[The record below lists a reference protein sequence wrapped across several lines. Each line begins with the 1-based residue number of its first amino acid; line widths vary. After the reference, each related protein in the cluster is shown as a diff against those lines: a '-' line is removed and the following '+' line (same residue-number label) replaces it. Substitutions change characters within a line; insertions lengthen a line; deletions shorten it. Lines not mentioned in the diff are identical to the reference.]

1 LSDTLR
7 KEANLGSDPLND
19 SSLEEDA
26 GKPKEA
32 CGVFGLYSRTLAGE
46 LAQHAYF
53 GLYALQHR
61 GQESAGIAISDGE
74 HTLAMREMGLV
85 SQVFDEKR
93 LASLEGGHIALG
105 HVRYSTT
112 GSASWENAQPE
123 FHGRGDVNVAVAH
136 NGNLVNALALR
147 RELEEEG
154 FEFES
159 TSDTAAIA
167 ACIVGEL
174 EKGHA
179 DVVGEAVKEAMRR
192 LLGAYSVAMIFR
204 DKLVAFRD
212 PHGFRPLCIGE
223 IEGGYVVS
231 SETCGLDI
239 IGARFIREVDPSE
252 VVVIDDEG
260 LKSYRAESP
269 SRALC
274 VFEYVYFARP
284 DSRFDGREVAD
295 SRRRMGEILAE
306 EAPAEADVVIPVPDS
321 GIMAAIGYARESGI
335 PFAEGLI
342 KNRYVG
348 RTFIQPTDSMR
359 QVGLRLKLNPLPSV
373 IENRRVIVID
383 DSIVR
388 GNTAR
393 KLVKL
398 LFEAG
403 AREVHF
409 RVSSPPVTGPCY
421 YGIDMDDKKGLV
433 GANYTIE
440 EIREQIGATTLAYL
454 SVEGMTRATE
464 QKASRLCRACF
475 DGDYPIPGAAA
486 KFALEN
492 AFPDW
497 PTRRAPGGSPAYT
510 TTGEK

>member
-1 LSDTLR
+1 MLQ
-7 KEANLGSDPLND
+7 KEAILSNAPPDDFFHLND
-19 SSLEEDA
+19 AA

-32 CGVFGLYSRTLAGE
+32 CGVFGLYSREIASE
-46 LAQHAYF
+46 LAQHTYF
-53 GLYALQHR
+53 GLYAMQHR

-74 HTLAMREMGLV
+74 RTVAMRDMGLV
-85 SQVFDEKR
+85 SQVFDERK

-123 FHGRGDVNVAVAH
+123 FHGRGEVNVAVAH
-136 NGNLVNALALR
+136 NGNLVNVAVLR

-154 FEFES
+154 FKFES

-167 ACIVGEL
+167 ACAVGEL
-174 EKGHA
+174 EQGHSVA
-179 DVVGEAVKEAMRR
+179 EAVLRTMRR
-192 LLGAYSVAMIFR
+192 LEGAYSVAMIFR

-239 IGARFIREVDPSE
+239 IGAKFLREIEPGE
-252 VVVIDDEG
+252 VVVIDDDG
-260 LKSYRAESP
+260 LKSYRTEEAR
-269 SRALC
+269 RALC

-284 DSRFDGREVAD
+284 DSCFDGREVAH
-295 SRRRMGEILAE
+295 SRQRMGEILAE

-321 GIMAAIGYARESGI
+321 GIMAAVGYSQRSGI
-335 PFAEGLI
+335 PYAEGLI

-348 RTFIQPTDSMR
+348 RTFIQPTDSIR
-359 QVGLRLKLNPLPSV
+359 QLGLRLKLNPLPS
-373 IENRRVIVID
+373 IISGKRVVVID

-398 LFEAG
+398 LLDAG

-421 YGIDMDDKKGLV
+421 YGIDMDSTKNLV
-433 GANYTIE
+433 GANFTVE
-440 EIREQIGATTLAYL
+440 EIRAQIGATTLAYL
-454 SVEGMTRATE
+454 SVDGMTKATE
-464 QKASRLCRACF
+464 QKGSRLCRACF
-475 DGDYPIPGAAA
+475 DGDYPIPGVAT

-492 AFPDW
+492 AIAD
-497 PTRRAPGGSPAYT
+497 AVA
-510 TTGEK
+510 GER

>member
-1 LSDTLR
+1 M
-7 KEANLGSDPLND
+7 D
-19 SSLEEDA
+19 S
-26 GKPKEA
+26 KPKEA
-32 CGVFGLYSRTLAGE
+32 CGVFGIYSRALAGE
-46 LAQHAYF
+46 LAQRTYF

-74 HTLAMREMGLV
+74 NTLAMREMGLV
-85 SQVFDEKR
+85 SQVFDERR
-93 LASLEGGHIALG
+93 LATLEGGPLALG

-136 NGNLVNALALR
+136 NGNLVNVSSLR
-147 RELEEEG
+147 HELVEEG

-167 ACIVGEL
+167 ACAVGEL
-174 EKGHA
+174 EKGQ
-179 DVVGEAVKEAMRR
+179 DEVGEAVREATRR
-192 LLGAYSVAMIFR
+192 LEGAYSVAMIFR

-212 PHGFRPLCIGE
+212 PQGFRPLCIGTLE
-223 IEGGYVVS
+223 EGGYAVS

-239 IGARFIREVDPSE
+239 IGARFLRDVEPGE
-252 VVVIDDEG
+252 VVVMDDEG
-260 LKSYRAESP
+260 IKSYRAEEAR
-269 SRALC
+269 RASC

-284 DSRFDGREVAD
+284 DSRFDGKEIGGARQ
-295 SRRRMGEILAE
+295 RMGEILAH

-321 GIMAAIGYARESGI
+321 GIMAATGYSMRSGI

-348 RTFIQPTDSMR
+348 RTFIEPTDGMR
-359 QVGLRLKLNPLPSV
+359 QLGLRLKLNPLPSV
-373 IENRRVIVID
+373 ISGKRIVVID

-398 LFEAG
+398 LFDAG
-403 AREVHF
+403 AKEVHF

-421 YGIDMDDKKGLV
+421 YGIDMDSKEGLV
-433 GANYTIE
+433 GANFTVE

-454 SVEGMTRATE
+454 SVDGMTRATE
-464 QKASRLCRACF
+464 QPKNRLCRACF
-475 DGDYPIPGAAA
+475 DGDYPIAGTAA
-486 KFALEN
+486 KFVLED
-492 AFPDW
+492 AFPEGW
-497 PTRRAPGGSPAYT
+497 PTSRAPGGAAAYAA
-510 TTGEK
+510 TGEK

>member
-1 LSDTLR
+1 LTSVPTHDF
-7 KEANLGSDPLND
+7 
-19 SSLEEDA
+19 SLDESVD
-26 GKPKEA
+26 KPKEA
-32 CGVFGLYSRTLAGE
+32 CGVFGLYSREIAGE
-46 LAQHAYF
+46 LAQRTYF

-74 HTLAMREMGLV
+74 RTVAMRDMGLV
-85 SQVFDEKR
+85 SQVFDERK

-123 FHGRGDVNVAVAH
+123 FHGRGEVNVAVAH
-136 NGNLVNALALR
+136 NGNLVNAAALR

-154 FEFES
+154 FAFES

-167 ACIVGEL
+167 ACAVGEL
-174 EKGHA
+174 EQGHSVA
-179 DVVGEAVKEAMRR
+179 EAVLRTMRR
-192 LLGAYSVAMIFR
+192 LEGAYSVAMIFR

-223 IEGGYVVS
+223 VEGGYAVS

-239 IGARFIREVDPSE
+239 IGARFLREVEPGE
-252 VVVIDDEG
+252 VVVIDDAGLRGYEAMPGRDEAGFRILYDEG
-260 LKSYRAESP
+260 ARR
-269 SRALC
+269 RALC

-284 DSRFDGREVAD
+284 DSCFDGREVAH
-295 SRRRMGEILAE
+295 SRQRMGEILAD

-321 GIMAAIGYARESGI
+321 GIMAAVGYSQRSGI
-335 PFAEGLI
+335 PYAEGLI

-348 RTFIQPTDSMR
+348 RTFIQPADSMR
-359 QVGLRLKLNPLPSV
+359 QLGLRLKLNPLPS
-373 IENRRVIVID
+373 IIAGKRVVVID

-393 KLVKL
+393 KLVGL

-403 AREVHF
+403 AKEIHF

-421 YGIDMDDKKGLV
+421 YGIDMDKKEGLV
-433 GANYTIE
+433 GANFTVE
-440 EIREQIGATTLAYL
+440 EIRDQIGATTLAYL
-454 SVEGMTRATE
+454 SVDGMVDATE
-464 QKASRLCRACF
+464 QPKGRLCRACF
-475 DGDYPIPGAAA
+475 DGDYPIAGVTE

-492 AFPDW
+492 A
-497 PTRRAPGGSPAYT
+497 TV
-510 TTGEK
+510 GER

>member
-1 LSDTLR
+1 
-7 KEANLGSDPLND
+7 LNR
-19 SSLEEDA
+19 SMEES

-32 CGVFGLYSRTLAGE
+32 CGVFGLYSRALEGE
-46 LAQHAYF
+46 LAQRTYF

-74 HTLAMREMGLV
+74 STLALREMGLV
-85 SQVFDEKR
+85 SQVFDERK
-93 LASLEGGHIALG
+93 LATLEPGHIALG

-123 FHGRGDVNVAVAH
+123 FHGRGEVNVAVAH
-136 NGNLVNALALR
+136 NGNLVNAAALR
-147 RELEEEG
+147 LGLEGEG

-167 ACIVGEL
+167 ACAVGEL
-174 EKGHA
+174 EKGLS
-179 DVVGEAVKEAMRR
+179 VEEAVLGAMRR
-192 LLGAYSVAMIFR
+192 LSGAYSVAMVFR

-223 IEGGYVVS
+223 IEGGYAVS

-239 IGARFIREVDPSE
+239 IGARFLREIEPGE

-260 LKSYRAESP
+260 LKSYRGESP
-269 SRALC
+269 RRALC

-295 SRRRMGEILAE
+295 ARQRMGEILAE
-306 EAPAEADVVIPVPDS
+306 EAPAEAEVIIPVPDS
-321 GIMAAIGYARESGI
+321 GIMAAVGYSQASGI
-335 PFAEGLI
+335 PYAEGLI

-348 RTFIQPTDSMR
+348 RTFIEPTDGMR
-359 QVGLRLKLNPLPSV
+359 QLGLRLKLNPLPSV
-373 IENRRVIVID
+373 IDGKRLVVID

-403 AREVHF
+403 ASEVHF

-421 YGIDMDDKKGLV
+421 YGIDMDSKKNLV
-433 GANYTIE
+433 GANHTVE
-440 EIREQIGATTLAYL
+440 EIRSQIGATSLAYL
-454 SVEGMTRATE
+454 SVDGMVAATE
-464 QKASRLCRACF
+464 QPKGRLCRACF
-475 DGDYPIPGAAA
+475 DGDYPIVGTAA

-492 AFPDW
+492 AVVG
-497 PTRRAPGGSPAYT
+497 R
-510 TTGEK
+510 K

>member
-1 LSDTLR
+1 MDSI
-7 KEANLGSDPLND
+7 PPND
-19 SSLEEDA
+19 SYLDGSA

-32 CGVFGLYSRTLAGE
+32 CGVFGIYSRALVGE
-46 LAQHAYF
+46 LAQRTYF

-74 HTLAMREMGLV
+74 RTVAMREMGLV
-85 SQVFDEKR
+85 SQVFDERR
-93 LASLEGGHIALG
+93 LASLEEGHIALG

-123 FHGRGDVNVAVAH
+123 FHGRGEVNVAVAH
-136 NGNLVNALALR
+136 NGNLVNALPLR

-154 FEFES
+154 FDFES

-167 ACIVGEL
+167 ACAVAEL
-174 EKGHA
+174 EKGQTVA
-179 DVVGEAVKEAMRR
+179 EAVLWAMRR
-192 LLGAYSVAMIFR
+192 LKGAYSIAMIFR

-223 IEGGYVVS
+223 VEGGYVVS

-239 IGARFIREVDPSE
+239 IGAKFLRDVEPGE

-260 LKSYRAESP
+260 LKSYRAEEAR
-269 SRALC
+269 RALC

-284 DSRFDGREVAD
+284 DSRFDGKEVGG
-295 SRRRMGEILAE
+295 SRQRMGEILAQ

-321 GIMAAIGYARESGI
+321 GIMAAVGYSKQSGI

-348 RTFIQPTDSMR
+348 RTFIEPTDGMR

-373 IENRRVIVID
+373 IADKRVVVID

-393 KLVKL
+393 KLVGL
-398 LFEAG
+398 LFDAG

-421 YGIDMDDKKGLV
+421 YGIDMDNKSGLV
-433 GANYTIE
+433 GANFAVE

-454 SVEGMTRATE
+454 SVDGMTKATE
-464 QKASRLCRACF
+464 QPKDRLCRACF
-475 DGDYPIPGAAA
+475 DGDYPVPGATE
-486 KFALEN
+486 KLVLEN
-492 AFPDW
+492 VVA
-497 PTRRAPGGSPAYT
+497 
-510 TTGEK
+510 GEG

>member
-1 LSDTLR
+1 MNRSM
-7 KEANLGSDPLND
+7 
-19 SSLEEDA
+19 EES

-32 CGVFGLYSRTLAGE
+32 CGVFGLYSRALEGE
-46 LAQHAYF
+46 LAQRTYF

-74 HTLAMREMGLV
+74 STLALREMGLV
-85 SQVFDEKR
+85 SQVFDERK
-93 LASLEGGHIALG
+93 LATLEPGHIALG

-123 FHGRGDVNVAVAH
+123 FHGRGEVNVAVAH
-136 NGNLVNALALR
+136 NGNLVNAAALR
-147 RELEEEG
+147 LGLEGEG

-167 ACIVGEL
+167 ACAVGEL
-174 EKGHA
+174 EKGLS
-179 DVVGEAVKEAMRR
+179 VEEAVLGTMRR
-192 LLGAYSVAMIFR
+192 LSGAYSVAMVFR

-223 IEGGYVVS
+223 IEGGYAVS

-239 IGARFIREVDPSE
+239 IGARFLREIEPGE

-260 LKSYRAESP
+260 LKSYRGESP
-269 SRALC
+269 RRALC

-295 SRRRMGEILAE
+295 ARQRMGEILAE
-306 EAPAEADVVIPVPDS
+306 EAPAEAEVIIPVPDS
-321 GIMAAIGYARESGI
+321 GIMAAVGYSQASGI
-335 PFAEGLI
+335 PYAEGLI

-348 RTFIQPTDSMR
+348 RTFIEPTDGMR
-359 QVGLRLKLNPLPSV
+359 QLGLRLKLNPLPSV
-373 IENRRVIVID
+373 IDGKRLVVID

-403 AREVHF
+403 ASEVHF

-421 YGIDMDDKKGLV
+421 YGIDMDSKKNLV
-433 GANYTIE
+433 GANHTVE
-440 EIREQIGATTLAYL
+440 EIRSQIGATSLAYL
-454 SVEGMTRATE
+454 SVDGMVAATE
-464 QKASRLCRACF
+464 QPKGRLCRACF
-475 DGDYPIPGAAA
+475 DGDYPIVGTAA

-492 AFPDW
+492 AVVG
-497 PTRRAPGGSPAYT
+497 R
-510 TTGEK
+510 K

>member
-1 LSDTLR
+1 
-7 KEANLGSDPLND
+7 
-19 SSLEEDA
+19 
-26 GKPKEA
+26 
-32 CGVFGLYSRTLAGE
+32 
-46 LAQHAYF
+46 
-53 GLYALQHR
+53 
-61 GQESAGIAISDGE
+61 
-74 HTLAMREMGLV
+74 MGLV
-85 SQVFDEKR
+85 WQVFNEQR

-123 FHGRGDVNVAVAH
+123 FHGRGEVNVAVAH
-136 NGNLVNALALR
+136 NGNLVNAVPLR

-167 ACIVGEL
+167 ACAVGEL
-174 EKGHA
+174 EKGRGA
-179 DVVGEAVKEAMRR
+179 SEAIRETMRR
-192 LLGAYSVAMIFR
+192 LSGAYSVAMIFR

-223 IEGGYVVS
+223 VEDGYVVS

-239 IGARFIREVDPSE
+239 IGARYLRDVEPGE
-252 VVVIDDEG
+252 VVVIDDRG
-260 LKSYRAESP
+260 LESYRTEIP
-269 SRALC
+269 RRASC

-284 DSRFDGREVAD
+284 DSSFDGREVAA
-295 SRRRMGEILAE
+295 SRQRMGGILAQ
-306 EAPAEADVVIPVPDS
+306 EAPADADVVIPVPDS
-321 GIMAAIGYARESGI
+321 GIMAAVGYSRESGI

-348 RTFIQPTDSMR
+348 RTFIQPSEGMR
-359 QVGLRLKLNPLPSV
+359 QLGLRLKLNPLPSV
-373 IENRRVIVID
+373 IAGKRVVVID

-393 KLVKL
+393 KLVRL

-403 AREVHF
+403 AKEVHF

-421 YGIDMDDKKGLV
+421 YGIDMDTRDQLV
-433 GANYTIE
+433 GANYTVE
-440 EIREQIGATTLAYL
+440 EIRGQIGATTLAYL
-454 SVEGMTRATE
+454 SVDGMTKATE
-464 QKASRLCRACF
+464 QSKSRLCRACF
-475 DGDYPIPGAAA
+475 DGDYPVPGMAA

-492 AFPDW
+492 AVAGK
-497 PTRRAPGGSPAYT
+497 R
-510 TTGEK
+510 

>member
-1 LSDTLR
+1 
-7 KEANLGSDPLND
+7 LNR
-19 SSLEEDA
+19 SMGVS

-32 CGVFGLYSRTLAGE
+32 CGVFGLYSRALEGE
-46 LAQHAYF
+46 LAQRTYF

-74 HTLAMREMGLV
+74 STLALREMGLV
-85 SQVFDEKR
+85 SQVFDERK
-93 LASLEGGHIALG
+93 LATLEPGHIALG

-123 FHGRGDVNVAVAH
+123 FHGRGEVNVAVAH
-136 NGNLVNALALR
+136 NGNLVNAAALR
-147 RELEEEG
+147 RELEGEG

-167 ACIVGEL
+167 ACAVGEL
-174 EKGHA
+174 EKGLS
-179 DVVGEAVKEAMRR
+179 VEEAVLGAMRR
-192 LLGAYSVAMIFR
+192 LSGAYSVAMVFR
-204 DKLVAFRD
+204 EKLVAFRD

-223 IEGGYVVS
+223 IEGGYAVS

-239 IGARFIREVDPSE
+239 IGAGFLREIEPGE

-260 LKSYRAESP
+260 LKSYRGECP
-269 SRALC
+269 RRALC

-295 SRRRMGEILAE
+295 ARQRMGEILAE
-306 EAPAEADVVIPVPDS
+306 EAPAEAEVIIPVPDS
-321 GIMAAIGYARESGI
+321 GIMAAVGYSQASGI
-335 PFAEGLI
+335 PYAEGLI

-348 RTFIQPTDSMR
+348 RTFIEPTDGMR
-359 QVGLRLKLNPLPSV
+359 QLGLRLKLNPLPSV
-373 IENRRVIVID
+373 IDGKRLVVID

-403 AREVHF
+403 ASEVHF

-421 YGIDMDDKKGLV
+421 YGIDMDSKKNLV
-433 GANYTIE
+433 GANHTVE
-440 EIREQIGATTLAYL
+440 EIRSQIGATSLAYL
-454 SVEGMTRATE
+454 SVNGMVAATE
-464 QKASRLCRACF
+464 QPKGRLCKACF
-475 DGDYPIPGAAA
+475 DGDYPIVGTAA

-492 AFPDW
+492 AAVG
-497 PTRRAPGGSPAYT
+497 R
-510 TTGEK
+510 K

>member
-1 LSDTLR
+1 MVSMSTDDLLFD
-7 KEANLGSDPLND
+7 D
-19 SSLEEDA
+19 SA

-32 CGVFGLYSRTLAGE
+32 CGVFGLYSREISCE
-46 LAQHAYF
+46 LAQRTYF

-74 HTLAMREMGLV
+74 RTLAMRDMGLV
-85 SQVFDEKR
+85 SQVFDERK
-93 LASLEGGHIALG
+93 LESLEGGHIALG

-123 FHGRGDVNVAVAH
+123 FHGRGEVNVAVAH
-136 NGNLVNALALR
+136 NGNLVNTAELR
-147 RELEEEG
+147 RELEGEG

-167 ACIVGEL
+167 ACAVGEL
-174 EKGHA
+174 EKGHSA
-179 DVVGEAVKEAMRR
+179 AEAILRTMRR
-192 LLGAYSVAMIFR
+192 LRGAYSVAMIFR

-223 IEGGYVVS
+223 VEGGYAVS

-239 IGARFIREVDPSE
+239 IGSKLLREVEPGE
-252 VVVIDDEG
+252 VVVIDDQG
-260 LKSYRAESP
+260 LKSYRGEEQR
-269 SRALC
+269 RALC

-284 DSRFDGREVAD
+284 DSCFDGREVGG
-295 SRRRMGEILAE
+295 SRQRMGEILAE

-321 GIMAAIGYARESGI
+321 GIMAATGYSNRSGI

-348 RTFIQPTDSMR
+348 RTFIAPTDGMR

-373 IENRRVIVID
+373 IKGKRIVVID

-388 GNTAR
+388 GNTSR
-393 KLVKL
+393 KLVAL

-403 AREVHF
+403 AKEVHF

-421 YGIDMDDKKGLV
+421 YGIDMDDRKGLV
-433 GANYTIE
+433 GANYAIE
-440 EIREQIGATTLAYL
+440 EIREQIGATSLAYL
-454 SVEGMTRATE
+454 SVEGMTSATE
-464 QKASRLCRACF
+464 QSEKSLCRACF
-475 DGDYPIPGAAA
+475 DGNYPLPGTT
-486 KFALEN
+486 KKLALEN
-492 AFPDW
+492 VA
-497 PTRRAPGGSPAYT
+497 AVVENQA
-510 TTGEK
+510 

>member
-1 LSDTLR
+1 MGES
-7 KEANLGSDPLND
+7 
-19 SSLEEDA
+19 

-32 CGVFGLYSRTLAGE
+32 CGVFGLYSRALEGE
-46 LAQHAYF
+46 LAQRTYF

-74 HTLAMREMGLV
+74 STLALREMGLV
-85 SQVFDEKR
+85 SQVFDERK
-93 LASLEGGHIALG
+93 LATLEPGHIALG

-123 FHGRGDVNVAVAH
+123 FHGRGEVNVAVAH
-136 NGNLVNALALR
+136 NGNLVNAAALR
-147 RELEEEG
+147 LELEGEG

-167 ACIVGEL
+167 ACAVGEL
-174 EKGHA
+174 EKGLS
-179 DVVGEAVKEAMRR
+179 VEEAVLGAMRR
-192 LLGAYSVAMIFR
+192 LSGAYSVAMVFR

-223 IEGGYVVS
+223 IEGGYAVS

-239 IGARFIREVDPSE
+239 IGAGFLREIEPGE

-260 LKSYRAESP
+260 LKSYRGESP
-269 SRALC
+269 RRALC

-295 SRRRMGEILAE
+295 ARRRMGEILAE
-306 EAPAEADVVIPVPDS
+306 EAPAEAEVIIPVPDS
-321 GIMAAIGYARESGI
+321 GIMAAVGYSQASGI
-335 PFAEGLI
+335 PYAEGLI

-348 RTFIQPTDSMR
+348 RTFIEPTDGMR
-359 QVGLRLKLNPLPSV
+359 QLGLRLKLNPLPSV
-373 IENRRVIVID
+373 IDGKRLVVID

-403 AREVHF
+403 ASEVHF

-421 YGIDMDDKKGLV
+421 YGIDMDSKKNLV
-433 GANYTIE
+433 GANHTVE
-440 EIREQIGATTLAYL
+440 EIRSQIGATSLAYL
-454 SVEGMTRATE
+454 SVDGMVAATE
-464 QKASRLCRACF
+464 QPKGRLCRACF
-475 DGDYPIPGAAA
+475 DGDYPIVGTAA
-486 KFALEN
+486 KFAVEN
-492 AFPDW
+492 AVG
-497 PTRRAPGGSPAYT
+497 R
-510 TTGEK
+510 K

>member
-1 LSDTLR
+1 LR
-7 KEANLGSDPLND
+7 SVRAV
-19 SSLEEDA
+19 LE
-26 GKPKEA
+26 
-32 CGVFGLYSRTLAGE
+32 GE
-46 LAQHAYF
+46 LAQRTYF

-74 HTLAMREMGLV
+74 STLALREMGLV
-85 SQVFDEKR
+85 SQVFDERK
-93 LASLEGGHIALG
+93 LATLEPGHIALG

-123 FHGRGDVNVAVAH
+123 FHGRGEVNVAVAH
-136 NGNLVNALALR
+136 NGNLVNAAALR
-147 RELEEEG
+147 RELEGEG

-167 ACIVGEL
+167 ACAVGEL
-174 EKGHA
+174 EKGLS
-179 DVVGEAVKEAMRR
+179 VEEAVLGAMRR
-192 LLGAYSVAMIFR
+192 LSGAYSVAMVFR

-223 IEGGYVVS
+223 IEGGYTVS

-239 IGARFIREVDPSE
+239 IGAGFLREIEPGE

-260 LKSYRAESP
+260 LKSYRGESP
-269 SRALC
+269 RRALC

-295 SRRRMGEILAE
+295 ARQRMGEILAE
-306 EAPAEADVVIPVPDS
+306 EAPAEAEVIIPVPDS
-321 GIMAAIGYARESGI
+321 GIMAAVGYSKASGI
-335 PFAEGLI
+335 PYAEGLI

-348 RTFIQPTDSMR
+348 RTFIEPTDGMR
-359 QVGLRLKLNPLPSV
+359 QLGLRLKLNPLPSV
-373 IENRRVIVID
+373 IDGKRLVVID

-403 AREVHF
+403 ASEVHF

-421 YGIDMDDKKGLV
+421 YGIDMDSKKNLV
-433 GANYTIE
+433 GANHTVE
-440 EIREQIGATTLAYL
+440 EIRLQIGASSLAYL
-454 SVEGMTRATE
+454 SVDGMVAATE
-464 QKASRLCRACF
+464 QPKGRLCRACF
-475 DGDYPIPGAAA
+475 DGDYPIYGTAA

-492 AFPDW
+492 SVVG
-497 PTRRAPGGSPAYT
+497 R
-510 TTGEK
+510 K